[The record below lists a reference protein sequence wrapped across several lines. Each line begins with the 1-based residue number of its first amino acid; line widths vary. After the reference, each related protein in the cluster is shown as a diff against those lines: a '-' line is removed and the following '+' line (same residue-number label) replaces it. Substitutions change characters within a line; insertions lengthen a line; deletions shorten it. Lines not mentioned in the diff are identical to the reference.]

1 MSMAEAMSALPPTAD
16 IRSQPSAFAIVR
28 RGGRNSG
35 AWNEFDPSQGRAS
48 KPEQSFR
55 QVRPS
60 SSSTREH
67 FLFAEATMSHA
78 RPMHHQQL
86 PTVGSVAWLIIAVV
100 FIMLVVLSGA
110 LALLGLLLSNII
122 SYLM

>member
-1 MSMAEAMSALPPTAD
+1 
-16 IRSQPSAFAIVR
+16 
-28 RGGRNSG
+28 
-35 AWNEFDPSQGRAS
+35 
-48 KPEQSFR
+48 
-55 QVRPS
+55 
-60 SSSTREH
+60 
-67 FLFAEATMSHA
+67 
-78 RPMHHQQL
+78 MHHQQL